1 MYPAGHPAS
10 LLRSDSG
17 MVTRLAIDTE
27 HFQIMI
33 SSQHCIR
40 TVLATPGDILIK
52 QDGSAYS
59 MGELLPSAFFYLE
72 SISEEGGIS
81 KVIIHGGGMG
91 HGVGMSQNGAK
102 CLAQLG
108 YSYSDILRYFYQG
121 VCIEELS
128 ND

>member
-1 MYPAGHPAS
+1 
-10 LLRSDSG
+10 
-17 MVTRLAIDTE
+17 
-27 HFQIMI
+27 MI

-52 QDGSAYS
+52 QDGAAYS

-91 HGVGMSQNGAK
+91 HGVGMSQNGIYIVAIE
-102 CLAQLG
+102 
-108 YSYSDILRYFYQG
+108 SDNYRMIKKRYATLFFIWYN
-121 VCIEELS
+121 IRS
-128 ND
+128 